1 MTTMRDYLLANK
13 ENDACQEEMDA
24 LLEFL
29 ASCKRHRR
37 GRQASPTFG
46 VRALLFGW

>member
-13 ENDACQEEMDA
+13 ENDGCREEMDA

-29 ASCKRHRR
+29 ATEPAICPI
-37 GRQASPTFG
+37 A
-46 VRALLFGW
+46 